1 MPFRFSLQEVLDYR
15 HRIEEVRQAEMEQMR
30 RQADE
35 VRALIQQARQQRAN
49 YRAEL
54 NEQIQQGKGF
64 AHQQIYLN
72 YLKAMDLL
80 IERSEEHLLQLQREL
95 ERRRLRLVQ
104 ASRDR
109 QVMDELK
116 KDERKQYLIEERRL
130 QTKDF
135 DEIAVRNYL
144 LSQREKNARSEE
156 GNPS

>member
-30 RQADE
+30 RQVEE
-35 VRALIQQARQQRAN
+35 VRGLIQQARQQRAN
-49 YRAEL
+49 YRSEL
-54 NEQIQQGKGF
+54 NEQVQQGKSF

-95 ERRRLRLVQ
+95 ERRRVRLVQ

-116 KDERKQYLIEERRL
+116 KDERKQYLIDEQRL
-130 QTKDF
+130 QTKEY

-144 LSQREKNARSEE
+144 LSQREKNARHEE